1 MLQPHGDIPQNGD
14 PKVVWPATLAIEIT
28 LLTLTLEIADYCRD
42 VLSMGAMLPRDQVRM
57 PHIDGIQLELNRR
70 M

>member
-1 MLQPHGDIPQNGD
+1 MVQLHGDILQNGD
-14 PKVVWPATLAIEIT
+14 SKVAWLATLTIET
-28 LLTLTLEIADYCRD
+28 TSLTRTLETAEYCRD

-57 PHIDGIQLELNRR
+57 PHIDGIQLELSRR